1 LTQYNYVNNLIVT
14 MTIWRPTLRSEDE
27 NVPLYGQIAQAIEAD
42 VLADRLHAGDRLP
55 THRDLARALKVT
67 VGTVSRGYAEARKA
81 GWISG
86 EVGNGT
92 FVLDRNAGRF
102 PPSHG
107 GDSVVDL
114 GLNVPIDAP
123 APDLAA
129 AMRAMSADDT
139 IQSLV
144 RYTLMDTK
152 RNRLAGASVLER
164 HGLEADPDQVVLC
177 AGTQH
182 GLGVALEAVAG
193 AGDTILAEELTYPGF
208 RPLAEARGLR
218 IAAVGLDDVGIDPKS
233 LDAACRKGRPRALYI
248 VPTCHNPTTLTLPLE
263 RRKALVQIA
272 RRHDLMIIE
281 DDVYRMLEPQAPPPL
296 ARLAPERTIYVT
308 SLSKCLAPGLRVGYM
323 VAPAARYER
332 IVRAI
337 QDSIWMVSPI
347 TTALATH
354 WVQQGEFERIAAAKR
369 KEAAARQALA
379 ARLFPR
385 QRPKGANAA
394 YHLWLATGS
403 NAEAFT
409 LEARAQGVIVTPG
422 SAFYLGSGPPPKAV
436 RVSLSA
442 APDRAVLTTALEK
455 LAGILKRSSISPA
468 ARL

>member
-1 LTQYNYVNNLIVT
+1 
-14 MTIWRPTLRSEDE
+14 M
-27 NVPLYGQIAQAIEAD
+27 
-42 VLADRLHAGDRLP
+42 LADRLRPGDRLP

-92 FVLDRNAGRF
+92 FVLDRKAGRF
-102 PPSHG
+102 PSTQG

-114 GLNVPIDAP
+114 GLNVPVDEP

-129 AMRAMSADDT
+129 AMRAVAADDT
-139 IQSLV
+139 IQSLL
-144 RYTLMDTK
+144 RYTLTDS
-152 RNRLAGASVLER
+152 RRDRLAGRAVLER
-164 HGLEADPDQVVLC
+164 HGLEADPDHVVLC

-182 GLGVALEAVAG
+182 GLGVALEAVAH

-208 RPLAEARGLR
+208 RPLADARGLR
-218 IAAVGLDDVGIDPKS
+218 IIPVGFDDAGIDLRS

-248 VPTCHNPTTLTLPLE
+248 VPTCHNPTAVTLSLD
-263 RRKALVQIA
+263 RRKALVHIA
-272 RRHDLMIIE
+272 RRHDLTIIE
-281 DDVYRMLEPQAPPPL
+281 DDVYRMLEPEGPPPL

-308 SLSKCLAPGLRVGYM
+308 SLSKCLAPGLRLGYM
-323 VAPAARYER
+323 VAPALQHDR

-337 QDSIWMVSPI
+337 QDSIWMVAPI

-354 WVQQGEFERIAAAKR
+354 WVLQGEFERIASAKR
-369 KEAAARQALA
+369 KEAAARQTLA
-379 ARLFPR
+379 AKLFPR
-385 QRPKGANAA
+385 QGQQRTSAA

-409 LEARAQGVIVTPG
+409 LEARAQGVVVTPG
-422 SAFYLGSGPPPKAV
+422 SAFHLGSGPPPRAV
-436 RVSLSA
+436 RISLSA
-442 APDRAVLTTALEK
+442 APNRSVLTTALEK
-455 LAGILKRSSISPA
+455 LAGILEQSTISPA

>member
-1 LTQYNYVNNLIVT
+1 LYV
-14 MTIWRPTLRSEDE
+14 
-27 NVPLYGQIAQAIEAD
+27 QIAQAIEAD
-42 VLADRLHAGDRLP
+42 VLSGQLQPGDRLP
-55 THRDLARALKVT
+55 TQRELARGLKVT
-67 VGTVSRGYAEARKA
+67 VGTVSRAYEEARKA

-86 EVGNGT
+86 EVGRGT
-92 FVLDRNAGRF
+92 FVLDRSAGRF
-102 PPSHG
+102 PPTEG

-114 GLNVPIDAP
+114 SLNVPIEAP

-129 AMRAMSADDT
+129 AMRALAET
-139 IQSLV
+139 ATVQSLV
-144 RYTLMDTK
+144 RYTLADS
-152 RNRLAGASVLER
+152 RRDRLAGVRVLQR
-164 HGLEADPDQVVLC
+164 HGLEVDAEQVVLC

-182 GLGVALEAVAG
+182 GLGVALEAVAQP
-193 AGDTILAEELTYPGF
+193 GDSILAEELTYPGF

-218 IAAVGLDDVGIDPKS
+218 IFPVGLDEGGITPKA
-233 LDAACRKGRPRALYI
+233 LEAACRKGRPKALYV
-248 VPTCHNPTTLTLPLE
+248 VPTLHNPTAITLSSA
-263 RRKALVQIA
+263 RRTALVEVA
-272 RRHDLMIIE
+272 RRHDLTIIE
-281 DDVYRMLEPQAPPPL
+281 DEVYRMLEPEGPPPF
-296 ARLAPERTIYVT
+296 ARLAPERTIHVT
-308 SLSKCLAPGLRVGYM
+308 SLSKCLAPGLRLGYM
-323 VAPAARYER
+323 VAPAARHER

-354 WVQQGEFERIAAAKR
+354 WVLQGEFDTIAAAKR

-379 ARLFPR
+379 AKVLSK
-385 QRPKGANAA
+385 QRRDVCAA
-394 YHLWLATGS
+394 YHLWLPTGC

-422 SAFYLGSGPPPKAV
+422 SAFHLGSGPSPEAI

-455 LAGILKRSSISPA
+455 LHHILKRSSISHA